1 MSVAIDT
8 DAPAQEKTEFDADF
22 ETGEYQM
29 EDAEPDCLMT
39 FTTVL

>member
-8 DAPAQEKTEFDADF
+8 DAPVQEKTEFDADF
-22 ETGEYQM
+22 EPGEYRTG
-29 EDAEPDCLMT
+29 DAEPDCLLT